1 MDKTLEII
9 MVAVALVVAA
19 VIVVSM
25 LQGRTGNV
33 ADFADNQ
40 TSDSNCGLNAQ
51 RLASSIDCNNPPS
64 DSDIESMSAY
74 SDQCWDNGGEAE
86 SQACG

>member
-25 LQGRTGNV
+25 LQGRTGNIS
-33 ADFADNQ
+33 DFADNQ

-51 RLASSIDCNNPPS
+51 RLASSIDCSDPPS
-64 DSDIESMSAY
+64 DSDVEDMSAY
-74 SDQCWDNGGEAE
+74 SDACWENGGDAK
-86 SQACG
+86 SQACS

>member
-25 LQGRTGNV
+25 LQERTGNIGE
-33 ADFADNQ
+33 FADQQ

-51 RLASSIDCNNPPS
+51 RLASSLDCDNLPS
-64 DSDIESMSAY
+64 DSDVEDMSSY
-74 SDQCWDNGGEAE
+74 DDECWDNGGEAK
-86 SQACG
+86 SSACP